1 MRRAPRPGTRDRS
14 GVALML
20 VLWIIV
26 ILATVSSA
34 VVAGTRASTQVTA
47 NYRARVVARYA
58 AESGVTAAVAT
69 LEENLS
75 GLGEGG
81 PRRDYLNHLNVALD
95 SDILSLGEGRAAVA
109 LIDVGSRLDVNLA
122 DVNALTRIF
131 SLFTDPIAA
140 ERAARAIRSRIG
152 GGGEA
157 GEDGATLAEARPL
170 RSLEELATIEGVP
183 AELAAQAVDLLTVD
197 GDGSINRA
205 TASEAVLAAAG
216 GDLRDE
222 PSRILVASRGWL
234 EGHPLTHEIQAVYA
248 VVGGALTLV
257 RWRERTL

>member
-1 MRRAPRPGTRDRS
+1 
-14 GVALML
+14 ML

-34 VVAGTRASTQVTA
+34 VVAGTRASSQVTV

-58 AESGVTAAVAT
+58 AESGVTAAVAA
-69 LEENLS
+69 LEEKLS
-75 GLGEGG
+75 ALGEGG
-81 PRRDYLNHLNVALD
+81 PRRAYLNRLDAALD
-95 SDILSLGEGRAAVA
+95 SDRLDLGEGRAAVA

-122 DVNALTRIF
+122 DVTALTRIF
-131 SLFTDPIAA
+131 SLFVDPIEA
-140 ERAARAIRSRIG
+140 ERAARAVRAHIG
-152 GGGEA
+152 GGVEG
-157 GEDGATLAEARPL
+157 GAEGMVLADARPL

-183 AELAAQAVDLLTVD
+183 AELVAQAEGLLTVD

-205 TASEAVLAAAG
+205 TAPEVVLAAAG

-234 EGHPLTHEIQAVYA
+234 DGHALTHEIQAVYA